1 MPPMAQNVDDVDS
14 LMSDW
19 RLDFFDCYDEEREG
33 RGHEQQQLTIKRK
46 NITKTDEV
54 VLFCRV
60 LCVSVQFSPHDG
72 AVLSSA
78 REDTPTASCTTSGT
92 RQRQREESGG
102 KQQNGTEK
110 CDANSP
116 LNEAN
121 KNTKPTP
128 HKTNKHIIK
137 YTIPPAPNND
147 AINMF
152 VRTCAISRR
161 RR

>member
-72 AVLSSA
+72 AVLH
-78 REDTPTASCTTSGT
+78 RQYSG
-92 RQRQREESGG
+92 
-102 KQQNGTEK
+102 K
-110 CDANSP
+110 
-116 LNEAN
+116 
-121 KNTKPTP
+121 
-128 HKTNKHIIK
+128 
-137 YTIPPAPNND
+137 
-147 AINMF
+147 
-152 VRTCAISRR
+152 
-161 RR
+161 